1 MTAPGSFLRSA
12 PLHAVCAAVLPLL
25 LASCGRS
32 GGGDT
37 GDEGPRG
44 RVTTSVI
51 QADSNDVRWDAI
63 RRGFGVSG
71 TYQDGC
77 FRVEFPRTDLQVRI
91 GPHLLDPGFELTS
104 FFGFAPGARGR
115 VMAMGEVV
123 MRPEEVAAVVAEAR
137 ARGVTVAALHNHLL
151 GEEPRIVYLHLSAE
165 GPVDSVAAG
174 LRAVLARTAAP
185 LRPADR
191 PEPSTADWKPIDGI
205 LGEHEEAEGPVAE
218 YVFPRKEAHAVHGM
232 EVKSAGVLETATEV
246 VFQDLG
252 GGRAAVT
259 GEAFVRPDEVDA
271 VVSALET
278 HGLHVT
284 AIHNHTLDESPRMF
298 WIHWYAT
305 GDGPTLARGVA
316 AALAATNSE
325 RESRGGD

>member
-1 MTAPGSFLRSA
+1 MIVPGSFPRSA
-12 PLHAVCAAVLPLL
+12 LLHAASAALL
-25 LASCGRS
+25 SILVASCGRS
-32 GGGDT
+32 GGGGTD
-37 GDEGPRG
+37 GEGRPG
-44 RVTTSVI
+44 RVTASVVH
-51 QADSNDVRWDAI
+51 ADSNDVRWDAV
-63 RRGFGVSG
+63 RRVFGVSG
-71 TYQDGC
+71 RYQDGY

-91 GPHLLDPGFELTS
+91 GPHLLDPAFELTS

-123 MRPEEVAAVVAEAR
+123 MGPGEAPAAVSEAR
-137 ARGVTVAALHNHLL
+137 ARGMRVAALHNHLL

-191 PEPSTADWKPIDGI
+191 PEPSTSDWKPVDGI

-218 YVFPRKEAHAVHGM
+218 YVFPRREAHAVHGM
-232 EVKSAGVLETATEV
+232 EVKSVGILETASEV

-259 GEAFVRPDEVDA
+259 GEAFVRPAEVDP
-271 VVSALET
+271 VVGALET

-284 AIHNHTLDESPRMF
+284 AIHNHMLDEAPRMY

-305 GDGPTLARGVA
+305 GDGPGLARGVA

-325 RESRGGD
+325 RRSKGGD